1 MLLFLLVM
9 LVVAMMV
16 TLAQVGEVGVQ
27 AHTGTQEAV
36 ATMVVEAASLRADD
50 RPARVNPC

>member
-16 TLAQVGEVGVQ
+16 TLAQVGEAGVQ

-36 ATMVVEAASLRADD
+36 ATMAALRGEKDSFKA
-50 RPARVNPC
+50 PST